1 MDIAKWTMNN
11 FTYDSFIK
19 LDISR
24 HRSQTQLIWERK
36 DGLTGMV
43 NCEEGSRPIV
53 IIVLESL
60 PQRMNVD

>member
-1 MDIAKWTMNN
+1 MDIAQWAMNN
-11 FTYDSFIK
+11 FAYHSFIK

-24 HRSQTQLIWERK
+24 PRSQTQLIWERK